1 MSELARV
8 AAALREAAKAG
19 DDCVLATVVRTEG
32 STYRRAGARLVVHAG
47 SVRAG
52 AVSAGC
58 LENDVLAR
66 AADRRVADGPEIV
79 TYDTRSPDDIVW
91 GLGLGC
97 GGLVEVLL
105 EPLAPSRAAERASTL
120 ARVAAARHP
129 TVLATV
135 TRAPTGLGVT
145 PGDHPPLPLPFAFSR
160 ADIEIAYEYI
170 VPPVRLAICGAG
182 PDAVPVVAAAKRV
195 GWDVTVIDNRPSLA
209 RAAQFQDADHI
220 IVADPNGIAA
230 AIEAADCDAAV
241 VMSHNFERDLAF
253 LGAWLAAGIA
263 YIGVLGPRRRTD
275 QMLTTLV
282 ARGIPVDDDARRHI
296 HAPVGLDLGAET
308 ADEIALA
315 IVAEVQ
321 AMHAGR
327 PAGFLSQRDGPIHFT
342 SDHCVPSSTT
352 PLSPT
357 T

>member
-8 AAALREAAKAG
+8 AAALRDAARSG
-19 DDCVLATVVRTEG
+19 DECVLATVVRTEG
-32 STYRRAGARLVVHAG
+32 STYRRPGARLVVRAG

-66 AADRRVADGPEIV
+66 AAQLHAAHSPEIV
-79 TYDTRSPDDIVW
+79 TYDTRSPEDIVW
-91 GLGLGC
+91 GFGLGC

-105 EPLAPSRAAERASTL
+105 EPLDPPRAAMRAAAL
-120 ARVAAARHP
+120 DRVASLRQP
-129 TVLATV
+129 TVLATI
-135 TRAPTGLGVT
+135 TRAPSGLGVA
-145 PGDHPPLPLPFAFSR
+145 PGDHPPLPLPPSLAR

-170 VPPVRLAICGAG
+170 VPPVRLAVCGAG

-220 IVADPNGIAA
+220 IVAEPNRIAA
-230 AIEAADCDAAV
+230 AVNAADCDAAV

-253 LGAWLAAGIA
+253 VGAWLAAGIP
-263 YIGVLGPRRRTD
+263 YVGVLGPRLRTD
-275 QMLTTLV
+275 QMLATLA
-282 ARGIPVDDDARRHI
+282 ARGTALDDDARRRI
-296 HAPVGLDLGAET
+296 HAPAGLDLGAET

-327 PAGFLSQRDGPIHFT
+327 PAGFLSQRDGPIHLT